1 MYIGYSPSFLENS
14 GDIFP
19 TASGGELGTSYFLP
33 RIVGRGRAAQALLTG
48 KEISTDQA
56 EQWGLLNE
64 AGLRDVGLQS
74 ISLAGNLS
82 CKTI

>member
-1 MYIGYSPSFLENS
+1 MCSALAILCYFWRHFSSLNQQ
-14 GDIFP
+14 
-19 TASGGELGTSYFLP
+19 TLSGGELGTSYFLP

-64 AGLRDVGLQS
+64 AGLRDVQSLQE
-74 ISLAGNLS
+74 
-82 CKTI
+82 